1 MSFIVTMWIISAL
14 ANFGTAFFWM
24 LTWRMDKKLS
34 SLGISILAAGIS
46 CVCLGMAI
54 FRAHA

>member
-1 MSFIVTMWIISAL
+1 MSLIVTMWVISAL

-24 LTWRMDKKLS
+24 LIWRIDKKLS

-54 FRAHA
+54 LREHA